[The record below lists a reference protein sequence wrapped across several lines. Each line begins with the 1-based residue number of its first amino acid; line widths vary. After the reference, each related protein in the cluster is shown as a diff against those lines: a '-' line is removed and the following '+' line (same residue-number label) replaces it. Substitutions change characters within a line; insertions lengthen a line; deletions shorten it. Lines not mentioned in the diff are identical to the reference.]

1 MYQNIPHSQSSIS
14 HSCANRPGSGLQACA
29 YSPLKRLSPFC
40 LLRSCGA
47 QAWAWACWTNALPIS
62 TIERADPVFTLH
74 PLISLYI
81 ILRYQGRLHKYRKYE
96 AKNQWLILWNGWWFL
111 FYFSW
116 GKVSL
121 CSPRWQEFTME
132 AHIMSQP
139 SEPGVQVYATIH
151 AFNTSWWVQS
161 FISWTLYSA
170 VAVKTSH
177 SSLSCWSLHF
187 TFMPPV
193 I

>member
-1 MYQNIPHSQSSIS
+1 MCVLYPS
-14 HSCANRPGSGLQACA
+14 RGS
-29 YSPLKRLSPFC
+29 SPFC

-47 QAWAWACWTNALPIS
+47 QAWAWACWTNVLPIS
-62 TIERADPVFTLH
+62 TIEHAVPASTLH

-81 ILRYQGRLHKYRKYE
+81 IVRYQGRLHKYRKYE

-121 CSPRWQEFTME
+121 CSPRWPGIHYGSSHYESAFWARSTGMCYHTRLQ
-132 AHIMSQP
+132 HIMVS
-139 SEPGVQVYATIH
+139 S
-151 AFNTSWWVQS
+151 QS
-161 FISWTLYSA
+161 FLSWTLYPA